1 MKQNPIARKYAKIEL
16 EKGCDWTRNQLDE
29 MMKPFRVNRFGEV
42 STQDKKEYETL
53 EELNK
58 YPNYLLNTWTWNRV
72 FSGMLIEDHVLDQ
85 LISFYKNYY
94 EEFLEE
100 LKKTEYENT
109 IPILLATHIP
119 ELAHHVV
126 YPAITE
132 YGSYKSCIVL
142 VINE

>member
-53 EELNK
+53 
-58 YPNYLLNTWTWNRV
+58 
-72 FSGMLIEDHVLDQ
+72 
-85 LISFYKNYY
+85 
-94 EEFLEE
+94 
-100 LKKTEYENT
+100 TEYENT

-132 YGSYKSCIVL
+132 YGSYKRCIVL
-142 VINE
+142 EINE

>member
-29 MMKPFRVNRFGEV
+29 MMKLFRVNRFGEV

-119 ELAHHVV
+119 ELAHHAV
-126 YPAITE
+126 YPVITD